1 MTSIVD
7 KIGYWTSQEQYS
19 MLDLLKFVIEAE
31 RNGFSEC
38 MTSDHFH
45 PWWHD
50 GGYGNFTWVWMS
62 AAAERTKK
70 MRFLTGVTVAIYR
83 YNPGIIAQAFA
94 SLDVLYPGRIGLGI
108 GSGEAMNEVPLGFE
122 WCPANIRLER
132 TKEAHS
138 NYKEFMET
146 TRYIYGNE

>member
-50 GGYGNFTWVWMS
+50 GGYGNFT
-62 AAAERTKK
+62 
-70 MRFLTGVTVAIYR
+70 
-83 YNPGIIAQAFA
+83 
-94 SLDVLYPGRIGLGI
+94 
-108 GSGEAMNEVPLGFE
+108 
-122 WCPANIRLER
+122 
-132 TKEAHS
+132 
-138 NYKEFMET
+138 
-146 TRYIYGNE
+146 